1 MKKTIFLLFL
11 LVGFG
16 YSASAQISG
25 GIKGGLNFAN
35 VDVDGDPDG
44 RTGYHVGVFAS
55 IGAAGIFIQPELL
68 YSAKG
73 AEDFDLSYIE
83 IPILLRK
90 NFAKVLNIHLGPQF
104 GILTS
109 AESDFGTGSV
119 DVKDELKGADLSAVF
134 GAGVNLPGGLSAGGR
149 YVLGLSDIDD
159 GFGTEIK
166 NRTFQIYVGY
176 KLFGN

>member
-1 MKKTIFLLFL
+1 MKKILIIAA
-11 LVGFG
+11 LVACGNL
-16 YSASAQISG
+16 ASAQISG
-25 GIKGGLNFAN
+25 GIKGGVNFAN
-35 VDVDGDPDG
+35 IDVDGDPDG
-44 RTGYHVGVFAS
+44 KTGYHVGVFAS
-55 IGAAGIFIQPELL
+55 FGAAGIFIQPELL

-73 AEDFDLSYIE
+73 AEDFDLTYIE

-104 GILTS
+104 GILTKG
-109 AESDFGTGSV
+109 EIDTGVGTV
-119 DVKDELKGADLSAVF
+119 DVKDELKGSDLSAVF

-149 YVLGLSDIDD
+149 YILGLSDIDD

-166 NRTFQIYVGY
+166 NRTFQLYVGY